1 MSFFPLSLSGVTGG
15 ANNNKTVTL
24 VDTSGGNTYA
34 NHITVHFDETNANS
48 GWWRISGWKDD
59 KDPYATEGQTD
70 MTAGGVPG
78 TSGQVSTIRI
88 PAPFAASSI
97 TIYGDLGGSK
107 TAYITYGNDL
117 EDNAAGLR
125 LHGSA
130 PK

>member
-1 MSFFPLSLSGVTGG
+1 MSFFPLSLSATTNLAGFVSPEI
-15 ANNNKTVTL
+15 TL

-34 NHITVHFDETNANS
+34 NHITVHFDESNANS
-48 GWWRISGWKDD
+48 GWWRISAWKDD

-78 TSGQVSTIRI
+78 TSGQTSTIRI
-88 PAPFAASSI
+88 PAPFAASGI
-97 TIYGDLGGSK
+97 TIYGDGGNR
-107 TAYITYGNDL
+107 TVYITYGNDL